1 MPYVLAHNAR
11 AIEER
16 MARLAVVLGLPGK
29 GTDAVMAWV
38 LALRAELQ
46 IPPTLA
52 GIVEESF
59 ANEAARAGAV
69 DPTAPTNP
77 VPLDEAALR
86 GIFLDAVRGR
96 NG

>member
-1 MPYVLAHNAR
+1 
-11 AIEER
+11 
-16 MARLAVVLGLPGK
+16 
-29 GTDAVMAWV
+29 MAWV

-59 ANEAARAGAV
+59 ANEAAGAGASIRRR
-69 DPTAPTNP
+69 TTNP

-86 GIFLDAVRGR
+86 GIFLRRARR